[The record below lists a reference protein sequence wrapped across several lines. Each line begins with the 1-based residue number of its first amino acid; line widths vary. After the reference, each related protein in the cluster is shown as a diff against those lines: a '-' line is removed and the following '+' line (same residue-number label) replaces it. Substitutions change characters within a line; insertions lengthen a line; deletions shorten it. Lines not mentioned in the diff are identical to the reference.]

1 MSEITLVA
9 PSEIRRSTDV
19 SESATDV
26 GAAEPLEHSASRV
39 RYVAGYLRSRPGLVL
54 SGLWLGTLLVAT
66 LAPALFTAADPLA
79 TVGTVRTAPSAEHIF
94 GTDQIGR
101 DLFTRVIYGA
111 QLSVQAAGVAVAV
124 GLVVGTLVG
133 LLAGYVGG
141 WVDLVLMRIVDV
153 LLSIPGLLLALAF
166 VVALGFGTV
175 NVAIAVGLT
184 SVATNARVLR
194 SEVLKVKNSLFVEAA
209 RAGGARPV
217 RVLVRHVLPNSVNPL
232 LTLLALDF
240 SGAILA
246 ISSLSFL
253 GYGAQ
258 PPIPE
263 WGSLI
268 SGGRDFLASAWWL
281 TTAPGLVIV
290 VTVLAGN
297 RLARAFTG
305 EATIR

>member
-1 MSEITLVA
+1 MSETTLAA
-9 PSEIRRSTDV
+9 PTEIRRQADV
-19 SESATDV
+19 AAPAIDV
-26 GAAEPLEHSASRV
+26 AEHDSLEHSSGRA
-39 RYVAGYLRSRPGLVL
+39 RYVAGYLRARPGLVL
-54 SGLWLGTLLVAT
+54 SGVWLGVLVVAT
-66 LAPALFTAADPLA
+66 LAPTLFTSADPLA
-79 TVGTVRTAPSAEHIF
+79 TVGTVRTAPSAEHPF

-101 DLFTRVIYGA
+101 DLFTRVVYGA

-124 GLVVGTLVG
+124 GLVVGTFVG

-194 SEVLKVKNSLFVEAA
+194 SEVLRVKNSLYVEAA
-209 RAGGARPV
+209 RAGGARPL
-217 RVLVRHVLPNSVNPL
+217 RVLVRHVLPNSVTPL

-246 ISSLSFL
+246 ISALSFL

-263 WGSLI
+263 WGALI

-290 VTVLAGN
+290 ITVLAGN

>member
-1 MSEITLVA
+1 MSELTLATPAIRHA
-9 PSEIRRSTDV
+9 PKATNRASELVDTS
-19 SESATDV
+19 
-26 GAAEPLEHSASRV
+26 PLEHSSGRLHYA
-39 RYVAGYLRSRPGLVL
+39 AAYLRARPALLL
-54 SGLWLGTLLVAT
+54 SGLWLSALLVAT
-66 LAPALFTAADPLA
+66 LAPAIFTSTDPLA
-79 TVGTVRTAPSAEHIF
+79 TVGAVRAAPSIEHIF

-111 QLSVQAAGVAVAV
+111 QLSVQAAGVAVLV

-133 LLAGYVGG
+133 LLAGFVGG
-141 WVDLVLMRIVDV
+141 WLDLVLMRIVDV

-209 RAGGARPV
+209 RAGGARAS

-263 WGSLI
+263 WGALI
-268 SGGRDFLASAWWL
+268 SGGRDYLASAWWL

-290 VTVLAGN
+290 LTVLAGN